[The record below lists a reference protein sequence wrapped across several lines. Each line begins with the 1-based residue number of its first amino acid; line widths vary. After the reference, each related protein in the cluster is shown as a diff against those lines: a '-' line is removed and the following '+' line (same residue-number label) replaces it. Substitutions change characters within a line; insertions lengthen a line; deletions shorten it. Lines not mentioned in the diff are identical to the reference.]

1 MLMIG
6 ERNNGVLKG
15 SRTKLV
21 FIVLFLFLNIITI
34 ATVSINFNSKII
46 TMILRDCLQFSL
58 LVISEFK

>member
-46 TMILRDCLQFSL
+46 TMILRDRLQFSL